1 MTLVGFSNNLFFLS
15 LFICIL
21 KSLNINTNVGEEKT
35 VMVEINFLE
44 LKISSFFF
52 NYFRI
57 VMRSANWTAVIFGL
71 VYVMVT

>member
-44 LKISSFFF
+44 LKISFF